1 MATSILYQK
10 RGDEKIPLN
19 FPAETISLTS
29 DQFEATDV
37 KAGLENLDTRLSEL
51 QEANAGD
58 WEHYIWED
66 FTTETFSHLFE
77 NDAGDIYSNLVEF
90 GTPNRTLNGNSHKT
104 WELFTNGIR
113 VLKDGQ
119 FSVYF
124 MINYDGVKGMVDEKT
139 TGCWLNV
146 LDEADLT
153 AGGSTA
159 VTALYNSSLSFNNV
173 IVKNQNY
180 TGEPY
185 RTILVSCTVNV
196 KKGQVII
203 PRVWLQPELTIAIA
217 SLNMLI
223 CRILDPIVKAVP
235 ANYLVLTSEDTTWV
249 DLENTTAIADA
260 ALPNPALCG
269 GEYELTSPY
278 GNKLVLCDILIKE
291 SGQWV
296 YQTPQTYN
304 AQGGTLGVTAFGP
317 GDGKIHVCVAPNYM
331 HFSSAEGKGS
341 RAPNLSV
348 SSNNSGAEIV
358 ILCHPA

>member
-19 FPAETISLTS
+19 FPAEAISLTS
-29 DQFEATDV
+29 TQFEATDV
-37 KAGLENLDTRLSEL
+37 KAGLEDLGTRLSKL

-58 WEHYIWED
+58 WAHYSWKD
-66 FTTETFSHLFE
+66 FTTKTFSHLFE
-77 NDAGDIYSNLVEF
+77 NDAGDIFSNLIEF
-90 GTPNRTLNGNSHKT
+90 GTPYGILNGNSHKT

-124 MINYDGVKGMVDEKT
+124 IVQYDNVKGMVDEKT

-146 LDEADLT
+146 LNEADLT

-159 VTALYNSSLSFNNV
+159 VTALYNTSLVFANV
-173 IVKNQNY
+173 IVRNQNY

-185 RTILVSCTVNV
+185 RALMVSCTVNV
-196 KKGQVII
+196 KKGQVIV
-203 PRVWLQPELTIAIA
+203 PRIWLQPELTIAIT
-217 SLNMLI
+217 SIHMLI
-223 CRILDPIVKAVP
+223 CRILDPVVTA
-235 ANYLVLTSEDTTWV
+235 ANYLVLTPKNTTWV

-269 GEYELTSPY
+269 GEYKLTSPY

-291 SGQWV
+291 AGQWV

-304 AQGGTLGVTAFGP
+304 AQGGTMGVAAFGP

-341 RAPNLSV
+341 RAPNVSV
-348 SSNNSGAEIV
+348 NSNNSGAEIV
-358 ILCHPA
+358 VLCRPA